1 MPLTLDLSTGDLAGT
16 RLAVSPLSETV
27 SGLQTLA
34 GCWGRTRHEHWTR
47 WAAAQLAARPLDLR
61 RTWPLLVTGRASWP
75 QFLLP
80 APVRAAS
87 TIDEA
92 LAAMCRTTPSEVRRS
107 LHGVFGDRLPAPAQA
122 LADDPAAGLRAI
134 AAELRQ
140 AHDRLIAPH
149 WARLRAVLDADIAYR
164 AKQWAD
170 GGAGR
175 LFTDLHARLNWHDG
189 RLTLDG
195 DNRPSPGRPAGGL
208 VLSPVVLG
216 PPWVMIKLH
225 TTTQTT
231 IRYPAR
237 GSGALW
243 TADERRPAGHA
254 IRLLGRRRAELLEAL
269 RSPATTT
276 DLAEA
281 LHVSPSAVSQHLRVL
296 RDNGL
301 VTGQRSGRTV
311 RYRTTEQGI
320 RLLSPGSPTHQRPEA
335 RPGSDPTTEAQM

>member
-1 MPLTLDLSTGDLAGT
+1 MPLTLEPSTSDLAGT

-34 GCWGRTRHEHWTR
+34 GCWGRFRHERWTR
-47 WAAAQLAARPLDLR
+47 WAANELAARPLNLAWS
-61 RTWPLLVTGRASWP
+61 WPLLVTGRTSWP

-80 APVRAAS
+80 APARAAT
-87 TIDEA
+87 TIDDA
-92 LAAMCRTTPSEVRRS
+92 LTAMRQTTASQVRRS
-107 LHGVFGDRLPAPAQA
+107 LHGVFGDHLPAPARA
-122 LADDPAAGLRAI
+122 LAADPEAGLRVI
-134 AAELRQ
+134 AAELRE

-164 AKQWAD
+164 ARQWAD

-175 LFTDLHARLNWHDG
+175 LFAGLHAELDWRDG
-189 RLTLDG
+189 CLVLDG
-195 DNRPSPGRPAGGL
+195 DRRPSPGRPAGGL

-243 TADERRPAGHA
+243 TAAERRPVAPA
-254 IRLLGRRRAELLEAL
+254 VRLLGRRRAELLETL

-276 DLAEA
+276 DLAAA

-296 RDNGL
+296 RDSGL
-301 VTGQRSGRTV
+301 VIGRRSGRAV
-311 RYRTTEQGI
+311 LYRTTEHGM
-320 RLLSPGSPTHQRPEA
+320 RLLDREADRPP
-335 RPGSDPTTEAQM
+335 RPDPTTEAQM

>member
-1 MPLTLDLSTGDLAGT
+1 MPLTLALSTDDLART

-27 SGLQTLA
+27 SGLQALA
-34 GCWGRTRHEHWTR
+34 GCWGRARHARWTR
-47 WAAAQLAARPLDLR
+47 WAAAELAVRPLDLSW
-61 RTWPLLVTGRASWP
+61 TWPLLVTRRTSWP

-80 APVRAAS
+80 APARAAS

-92 LAAMCRTTPSEVRRS
+92 LAALRRTTPSQVRRS
-107 LHGVFGDRLPAPAQA
+107 LRGVFGADLPAPARA
-122 LADDPAAGLRAI
+122 LAADPAAGLRAV

-164 AKQWAD
+164 ARQWAD
-170 GGAGR
+170 GGAGH
-175 LFTDLHARLNWHDG
+175 LFTGLHAGLNWHHG

-195 DNRPSPGRPAGGL
+195 DQRPSPGRPSGGL

-216 PPWVMIKLH
+216 PSWVVIKLH

-243 TADERRPAGHA
+243 TAAERRPAEPA
-254 IRLLGRRRAELLEAL
+254 VRLLGRRRAELLETL

-276 DLAEA
+276 GLAEA
-281 LHVSPSAVSQHLRVL
+281 LRVSPSAVSQHLRVL
-296 RDNGL
+296 RDSGL
-301 VTGQRSGRTV
+301 VAGQRSGREV
-311 RYRTTEQGI
+311 LYRTTEPGL
-320 RLLSPGSPTHQRPEA
+320 RLLSGQDAPDPEPPSLG
-335 RPGSDPTTEAQM
+335 RAQM

>member
-1 MPLTLDLSTGDLAGT
+1 MPLTLRLSTSDLAGT

-34 GCWGRTRHEHWTR
+34 GCWGRMRHGRWTR
-47 WAAAQLAARPLDLR
+47 WAGHELAVRPVDLSW
-61 RTWPLLVTGRASWP
+61 TWPLLVTGRTSWP

-80 APVRAAS
+80 APARAAS

-92 LAAMCRTTPSEVRRS
+92 LAAMCRTTASEIRRS
-107 LHGVFGDRLPAPAQA
+107 LRGVFGDRLPAPARA
-122 LADDPAAGLRAI
+122 LAADPEAGLRAV

-149 WARLRAVLDADIAYR
+149 WNRLRAVLDADIAYR

-170 GGAGR
+170 GGAGH
-175 LFTDLHARLNWHDG
+175 LFADLHPGMNWQDG

-195 DNRPSPGRPAGGL
+195 DHRRSPGRPAGGL

-243 TADERRPAGHA
+243 TAAERRPVEHA
-254 IRLLGRRRAELLEAL
+254 VRLLGRRRAELLETL

-276 DLAEA
+276 DLAAA

-296 RDNGL
+296 RDSGL
-301 VTGQRSGRTV
+301 VAGRRSGRAV
-311 RYRTTEQGI
+311 LYRTTAQGI
-320 RLLSPGSPTHQRPEA
+320 RLLRPGSP
-335 RPGSDPTTEAQM
+335 S

>member
-1 MPLTLDLSTGDLAGT
+1 MALTLELSTGDLADT
-16 RLAVSPLSETV
+16 RFAVSPLSETV
-27 SGLQTLA
+27 SGLQTLG
-34 GCWGRTRHEHWTR
+34 GCWGPGRTPWAR
-47 WAAAQLAARPLDLR
+47 WAEAELAARPLDLSW
-61 RTWPLLVTGRASWP
+61 TWPLLVTGRTSWP

-80 APVRAAS
+80 APARAAS

-92 LAAMCRTTPSEVRRS
+92 LDAMRRTTASQVRRS
-107 LHGVFGDRLPAPAQA
+107 LRGVFGEDLPAPARA
-122 LADDPAAGLRAI
+122 LAADPASGLRAV

-164 AKQWAD
+164 ARRWAD
-170 GGAGR
+170 GGASR
-175 LFTDLHARLNWHDG
+175 LFSGLHAELNWRDG

-195 DNRPSPGRPAGGL
+195 DHRPSPGRPAGGL

-243 TADERRPAGHA
+243 TAGRRSPAAHA
-254 IRLLGRRRAELLEAL
+254 VRLLGRRRAELLETL

-276 DLAEA
+276 SLAQA
-281 LHVSPSAVSQHLRVL
+281 LRVSPSAVSQHLRVL
-296 RDNGL
+296 RDSGL
-301 VTGQRSGRTV
+301 VTGRRSGRAV
-311 RYRTTEQGI
+311 LYRTTEQGL
-320 RLLSPGSPTHQRPEA
+320 RLLTGPDGSVPST
-335 RPGSDPTTEAQM
+335 GAQM

>member
-1 MPLTLDLSTGDLAGT
+1 MPLTLELSTSDLAGT

-27 SGLQTLA
+27 SGLQALA
-34 GCWGRTRHEHWTR
+34 GCWGRSRQRGWTR
-47 WAAAQLAARPLDLR
+47 WAAAELAGRPLDLVW
-61 RTWPLLVTGRASWP
+61 TWPLLVTGRSSWP

-80 APVRAAS
+80 APARAAC

-92 LAAMCRTTPSEVRRS
+92 LAAMCRTTPGQVRRS
-107 LHGVFGDRLPAPAQA
+107 LRGVFGEELPASARA

-149 WARLRAVLDADIAYR
+149 WPRLRAVLDADIAYR

-170 GGAGR
+170 GGARR
-175 LFTDLHARLNWHDG
+175 LFTALHPALSWHDG
-189 RLTLDG
+189 RLALDG
-195 DNRPSPGRPAGGL
+195 DRRPSPGRPAGGL

-216 PPWVMIKLH
+216 PPWVMVKLH

-243 TADERRPAGHA
+243 TAAEPRPAEPA
-254 IRLLGRRRAELLEAL
+254 VRLLGRRRAELLESL

-276 DLAEA
+276 GLAEV

-296 RDNGL
+296 RDSGL
-301 VTGQRSGRTV
+301 VAGRRSGRTV
-311 RYRTTEQGI
+311 FYRTTEQGL
-320 RLLSPGSPTHQRPEA
+320 RLL
-335 RPGSDPTTEAQM
+335 DP

>member
-1 MPLTLDLSTGDLAGT
+1 MPLTLELSTGDLAGT

-34 GCWGRTRHEHWTR
+34 GCWGPRHGHWTR
-47 WAAAQLAARPLDLR
+47 WAAGELAARPLDLS
-61 RTWPLLVTGRASWP
+61 RTWPLLVTGRAGWP

-80 APVRAAS
+80 APARAAS

-92 LAAMCRTTPSEVRRS
+92 LAAMCRTTPSQVRRS
-107 LHGVFGDRLPAPAQA
+107 LRGVFGEHLPVPAQA
-122 LADDPAAGLRAI
+122 LADDPEAGLRAV

-170 GGAGR
+170 GGAAR
-175 LFTDLHARLNWHDG
+175 LFTDLHAGLNWHDG

-195 DNRPSPGRPAGGL
+195 DHRPSPGRPAGGL

-243 TADERRPAGHA
+243 TAAERRPGGNAV
-254 IRLLGRRRAELLEAL
+254 RLLGRRRAELLETL

-296 RDNGL
+296 RDSGL
-301 VTGQRSGRTV
+301 VAGQRSGRAV
-311 RYRTTEQGI
+311 LYRTTEQGI
-320 RLLSPGSPTHQRPEA
+320 RLLSPGSPTHRRQDV
-335 RPGSDPTTEAQM
+335 RPGSDPTSEAQM

>member
-1 MPLTLDLSTGDLAGT
+1 MTHNRDVPLTLDLSTDDLAAT

-34 GCWGRTRHEHWTR
+34 GCWGRTRHGRWTR
-47 WAAAQLAARPLDLR
+47 WAASELAGRPLDLAW
-61 RTWPLLVTGRASWP
+61 TWPLLVTGRTSWP

-80 APVRAAS
+80 APDRAAS

-92 LAAMCRTTPSEVRRS
+92 LAAMCRTTASQVRRS
-107 LHGVFGDRLPAPAQA
+107 LHGVFGDRLPGPARA
-122 LADDPAAGLRAI
+122 LAADPAAGLRAI
-134 AAELRQ
+134 AEELRQ

-170 GGAGR
+170 GGAAH
-175 LFTDLHARLNWHDG
+175 LFADLHAELNWSDS

-195 DNRPSPGRPAGGL
+195 DHRPSPGRPSGGL

-243 TADERRPAGHA
+243 TAAGRRPAEPA
-254 IRLLGRRRAELLEAL
+254 VRLLGRRRAELLETL

-276 DLAEA
+276 DLAET
-281 LHVSPSAVSQHLRVL
+281 LRVSPSAVSQHLRVL
-296 RDNGL
+296 RDSGL
-301 VTGQRSGRTV
+301 VSGRRSGREV
-311 RYRTTEQGI
+311 LYRTTEQGI
-320 RLLSPGSPTHQRPEA
+320 RLLNPSAESPR
-335 RPGSDPTTEAQM
+335 

>member
-1 MPLTLDLSTGDLAGT
+1 MPLTLHLSTGDLAST

-34 GCWGRTRHEHWTR
+34 GCWGRTRHGRWTR
-47 WAAAQLAARPLDLR
+47 WAAAELAARPLDLAW
-61 RTWPLLVTGRASWP
+61 TWPLLVTGRTSWP

-80 APVRAAS
+80 APARAAS
-87 TIDEA
+87 TIDDA
-92 LAAMCRTTPSEVRRS
+92 LAAMCRTTASQVRRS
-107 LHGVFGDRLPAPAQA
+107 LHGVFGEDLPAPARA
-122 LADDPAAGLRAI
+122 LAADPAAGLRAI
-134 AAELRQ
+134 AVELRQ

-149 WARLRAVLDADIAYR
+149 WARLRAVLDSDIAYR
-164 AKQWAD
+164 AKQWAE
-170 GGAGR
+170 GGAGH
-175 LFTDLHARLNWHDG
+175 LFADLHAGLNWQDG
-189 RLTLDG
+189 QLTLDG
-195 DNRPSPGRPAGGL
+195 DHRPSPGRPAGGL

-216 PPWVMIKLH
+216 PPWVMVKLH

-243 TADERRPAGHA
+243 TAAEHRPVEQAV
-254 IRLLGRRRAELLEAL
+254 RLLGRRRAELLETL

-296 RDNGL
+296 RDSGL
-301 VTGQRSGRTV
+301 VTGQRSGRAV
-311 RYRTTEQGI
+311 LYRTTEQGL
-320 RLLSPGSPTHQRPEA
+320 RLLSPGPPR
-335 RPGSDPTTEAQM
+335 

>member
-1 MPLTLDLSTGDLAGT
+1 MPLTLELSTGDLAGT

-34 GCWGRTRHEHWTR
+34 GCWGRTRHGHWTR
-47 WAAAQLAARPLDLR
+47 WAAGELAVRPLDLS
-61 RTWPLLVTGRASWP
+61 RTWPLLVTGRTSWP

-80 APVRAAS
+80 APARAAS

-92 LAAMCRTTPSEVRRS
+92 LAAMCRTTAREVRRS
-107 LHGVFGDRLPAPAQA
+107 LHGVFGDRLPAPARA
-122 LADDPAAGLRAI
+122 LADDPASGLRAI
-134 AAELRQ
+134 AAELRR

-149 WARLRAVLDADIAYR
+149 WTRLRAVLDADIAYR

-170 GGAGR
+170 GGARR
-175 LFTDLHARLNWHDG
+175 LFTDLHAGLNWHNG

-195 DNRPSPGRPAGGL
+195 DHRSSPGRPAGGL

-243 TADERRPAGHA
+243 TAAGRRPAGHA
-254 IRLLGRRRAELLEAL
+254 IRLLGRRRAELLETL

-276 DLAEA
+276 GLAEA

-296 RDNGL
+296 RDSGL
-301 VTGQRSGRTV
+301 VTGQRSGRAV
-311 RYRTTEQGI
+311 LYRTTEQGI
-320 RLLSPGSPTHQRPEA
+320 RLLSPGSPISRRHDAQ
-335 RPGSDPTTEAQM
+335 PGSDPTTEAQL

>member
-1 MPLTLDLSTGDLAGT
+1 MTLHLTTSDLAGT

-34 GCWGRTRHEHWTR
+34 GCWGSRHSRWTR
-47 WAAAQLAARPLDLR
+47 WAADELAVRPLDLR

-80 APVRAAS
+80 APARAAS

-92 LAAMCRTTPSEVRRS
+92 LAALCRTTAGQVRGS
-107 LHGVFGDRLPAPAQA
+107 LRGVFGDHLPASVRG
-122 LADDPAAGLRAI
+122 LADDPVSGLREI
-134 AAELRQ
+134 AAELRE

-149 WARLRAVLDADIAYR
+149 WSRLRDVLDADIAYR

-170 GGAGR
+170 GGAGH
-175 LFTDLHARLNWHDG
+175 LFTDLHAGLHWHDG

-195 DNRPSPGRPAGGL
+195 DRRPSPGRPAGGL

-243 TADERRPAGHA
+243 TAVNARPGEPAV
-254 IRLLGRRRAELLEAL
+254 RLLGRRRAELLEKL

-276 DLAEA
+276 GLAES

-296 RDNGL
+296 RDSGL
-301 VTGQRSGRTV
+301 VAGRRSGREV
-311 RYRTTEQGI
+311 LYRTTEQGI
-320 RLLSPGSPTHQRPEA
+320 RLLSPA
-335 RPGSDPTTEAQM
+335 D

>member
-1 MPLTLDLSTGDLAGT
+1 MPLTLELSTGDLAAT

-34 GCWGRTRHEHWTR
+34 GCWGPTRHRRWTR
-47 WAAAQLAARPLDLR
+47 WAANELAARPLDLPW
-61 RTWPLLVTGRASWP
+61 TWPLLVTGRASWP

-80 APVRAAS
+80 APARAAN

-92 LAAMCRTTPSEVRRS
+92 LAAMLRTTASQVRQS
-107 LHGVFGDRLPAPAQA
+107 LHGVFGDHLPAPARA
-122 LADDPAAGLRAI
+122 LAADPAAGLRAI

-170 GGAGR
+170 GGAR
-175 LFTDLHARLNWHDG
+175 HLFADLHTKLNWHDS

-195 DNRPSPGRPAGGL
+195 DHRPSPGRPAGGL

-243 TADERRPAGHA
+243 TAAERRPAEPA
-254 IRLLGRRRAELLEAL
+254 VRLLGRRRAELLETL

-276 DLAEA
+276 DLADA

-296 RDNGL
+296 RDSGL
-301 VTGQRSGRTV
+301 VSGRRSGREV
-311 RYRTTEQGI
+311 LYRTTKEGM
-320 RLLSPGSPTHQRPEA
+320 RLLNPSAEQR
-335 RPGSDPTTEAQM
+335 M